1 MELKI
6 YDKRNRLRTTLVPD
20 SSSTHHEEVG
30 GDDYLSVSLDSQ
42 ECVTLELNDW
52 TVWEGRKF
60 WCVETYTPKQTGR
73 RKWTYSVKLY
83 GAASLIKQALMLNT
97 EDSPVFS
104 YTATAREHVVLVVK
118 NLNRWMGGITDW
130 KVGKVE
136 ATGNIVVDYSE
147 GLYGNDA
154 LKKIADEAGT
164 EWWIEGMT
172 VNVCRCERGDEV
184 TLGYGNGLLSIE
196 RDSADN
202 VKFFT
207 RLFPIGSSRNI
218 DAEKYGSSRLLLP
231 SRATYV
237 ERNTE
242 LGIVEHFEQT
252 AFQEI
257 YPRRTGKVSSVRK
270 ETKKGDDGKPFDIYY
285 FTDGEMNFDPN
296 EYEIGGLVKRVTF
309 QTGQLAGLGNDEDGE
324 HYFEVNYNSETRE
337 FELITIWPYDD
348 DTQVPGGVLEPKA
361 EDTYILWNVRMP
373 DEYYPIAEEEYA
385 TAVEKYMD
393 EHCLDKSVYKC
404 STDYVALKKRGVVPC
419 MGQRVRLE
427 SDRFFAS
434 GYRESR
440 ITVVDQKLE
449 RPTEADIEIS
459 DVLSQTTQSRMADEI
474 ENVRSEVKANTVELP
489 DVIRSWDTTLPTDN
503 NLFSARRSEQE
514 FLSRKRNDRT
524 KGRIT
529 FEQGVVFGKEENG
542 FVDGKGNAELLTAV
556 VKELLS
562 SGDYSGGG
570 LTDGGWKLGMDED
583 RLSHLIVDKLTV
595 RQVMNVFELLINKVR
610 SVGGQICVSAANGKI
625 KAVEEQGDYYLISFE
640 QENMFVRH
648 DLVRCQTFTGT
659 DLRSYWVEVAD
670 VTEAGIVVAKEEFE
684 DVEPKAGDE
693 CVLMGNTA
701 VENRQNLVLISAT
714 EDGEP
719 RVDVMD
725 GVSGKSFGNALRAR
739 LGNLDGIKDDT
750 FPWNNQ
756 PRGNGLYA
764 DNVYLR
770 GTFLLSTGED
780 VKTKLEITEGKVQSA
795 IDSVRN
801 DFISEKGYLNNPT
814 FASGL
819 EKWNSENE
827 TVFFLVGNRWIWAN
841 GAALSKKGDGAS
853 VVTDMGRKVVRIRNK
868 YIRQKHENLRFVP
881 TFPTNGEGKKEALPV
896 YLSFFYRCAKSGTL
910 KIGFENVD
918 KTGFADFNSMEVSE
932 EIAVTGGYV
941 QYTCSGLWNGTG
953 NFKLAFD
960 GDIYLYMLVLSTDK
974 IEALTYKY
982 KTLFE
987 QSERLVKISAA
998 VYDKDERAL
1007 QETGLMIQ
1015 PEGTGIYIKDANG
1028 KLALIG
1034 VGVEETDADG
1044 NKKTVIKLTADN
1056 IKLEGLVTA
1065 NGYFKV
1071 KEDGSI
1077 EAVNGTF
1084 RGHVYAEGGA
1094 IGGFSIG
1101 NGHIGG
1107 ADVIYNEDGTIE
1119 VKDTENGLFLYD
1131 DMIGFNDKGRQAI
1144 FGTWNNYGQP
1154 MLCRLVDTA
1163 TDYNFDFGISPKYG
1177 IVFDIENSMNG
1188 NFAFA
1193 GKGSG
1198 VLNGAMDGYA
1208 YKKIALDQANTV
1220 FVGYMDLQAANRFI
1234 VKATQSSA
1242 VVALPKIGQVRD
1254 GLAIG
1259 KNTPFCMRITII
1271 ADIGSSNYKVCGR
1284 YSQQDS
1290 KKEYPWN
1297 TEELPVMVHWDGGHY
1312 ETLDMGKGDTLELL
1326 LVYDPDSTETL
1337 NGWPTKYTARIINKQ
1352 S

>member
-1 MELKI
+1 MIDIKVIKKPKNEGSTSA
-6 YDKRNRLRTTLVPD
+6 LRTSGTAYGGMAVKEAAHAAKADIAELAKEAIHAKD
-20 SSSTHHEEVG
+20 SNHAIEADHSKEADHAVNADESKHALEADHAKEADNADKWDYHEF
-30 GDDYLSVSLDSQ
+30 DDYLNQ
-42 ECVTLELNDW
+42 
-52 TVWEGRKF
+52 
-60 WCVETYTPKQTGR
+60 P
-73 RKWTYSVKLY
+73 
-83 GAASLIKQALMLNT
+83 
-97 EDSPVFS
+97 
-104 YTATAREHVVLVVK
+104 
-118 NLNRWMGGITDW
+118 
-130 KVGKVE
+130 
-136 ATGNIVVDYSE
+136 
-147 GLYGNDA
+147 
-154 LKKIADEAGT
+154 
-164 EWWIEGMT
+164 
-172 VNVCRCERGDEV
+172 
-184 TLGYGNGLLSIE
+184 
-196 RDSADN
+196 
-202 VKFFT
+202 
-207 RLFPIGSSRNI
+207 
-218 DAEKYGSSRLLLP
+218 
-231 SRATYV
+231 
-237 ERNTE
+237 
-242 LGIVEHFEQT
+242 
-252 AFQEI
+252 
-257 YPRRTGKVSSVRK
+257 VRK
-270 ETKKGDDGKPFDIYY
+270 
-285 FTDGEMNFDPN
+285 TDG
-296 EYEIGGLVKRVTF
+296 VTF
-309 QTGQLAGLGNDEDGE
+309 D
-324 HYFEVNYNSETRE
+324 
-337 FELITIWPYDD
+337 
-348 DTQVPGGVLEPKA
+348 
-361 EDTYILWNVRMP
+361 
-373 DEYYPIAEEEYA
+373 
-385 TAVEKYMD
+385 
-393 EHCLDKSVYKC
+393 SV
-404 STDYVALKKRGVVPC
+404 T
-419 MGQRVRLE
+419 
-427 SDRFFAS
+427 SDS
-434 GYRESR
+434 
-440 ITVVDQKLE
+440 
-449 RPTEADIEIS
+449 
-459 DVLSQTTQSRMADEI
+459 
-474 ENVRSEVKANTVELP
+474 
-489 DVIRSWDTTLPTDN
+489 IRS
-503 NLFSARRSEQE
+503 AGQ
-514 FLSRKRNDRT
+514 
-524 KGRIT
+524 
-529 FEQGVVFGKEENG
+529 
-542 FVDGKGNAELLTAV
+542 FVDGLLGAGFQLWKGEDGRTYLT
-556 VKELLS
+556 
-562 SGDYSGGG
+562 
-570 LTDGGWKLGMDED
+570 
-583 RLSHLIVDKLTV
+583 VDKLTV
-595 RQVMNVFELLINKVR
+595 RQTMAVLELLIEKVR
-610 SVGGQICVSAANGKI
+610 SVGGQICVSAANGRI
-625 KAVEEQGDYYLISFE
+625 KTVEESGEHYLITFE
-640 QENMFVRH
+640 QENMFVQH
-648 DLVRCQTFTGT
+648 DLVRCQTFTGK
-659 DLRSYWVEVAD
+659 DMRSYWVEVTD
-670 VTEAGIVVAKEEFE
+670 VTETGIVVVKEEFE
-684 DVEPKAGDE
+684 GVEPKEGDE

-701 VENRQNLVLISAT
+701 NSDRQNMVLISAT
-714 EDGEP
+714 EDGQP

-725 GVSGKSFGNALRAR
+725 GVSGKTFDNALRAR
-739 LGNLDGIKDDT
+739 LGNLDGIKDDK
-750 FPWNNQ
+750 FPADRQ

-764 DNVYLR
+764 DNAYMK
-770 GTFLLSTGED
+770 GTFVLETGED
-780 VKTKLEITEGKVQSA
+780 VKTRFEITEGKVQSA

-801 DFISEKGYLNNPT
+801 DFLSEKGYLNNPT

-881 TFPTNGEGKKEALPV
+881 TFPTKSDGKKEALPV

-932 EIAVTGGYV
+932 EIAATGGYV

-953 NFKLAFD
+953 DFKLSFD

-1007 QETGLMIQ
+1007 QETGLMVQ

-1034 VGVEETDADG
+1034 VGVEETDAEG

-1208 YKKIALDQANTV
+1208 YKKIALDKANTV
-1220 FVGYMDLQAANRFI
+1220 FVGYMDLQAATRFI
-1234 VKATQSSA
+1234 VKATQDSA

-1297 TEELPVMVHWDGGHY
+1297 TEELPVMVDWDGGHY
-1312 ETLDMGKGDTLELL
+1312 ETLNMGKGDTLEVL

-1337 NGWPTKYTARIINKQ
+1337 NGWPTKYTARIINKL

>member
-104 YTATAREHVVLVVK
+104 YTATAREHVALVVK

-529 FEQGVVFGKEENG
+529 FEQGVVFGEEENG

-570 LTDGGWKLGMDED
+570 LTDRGWKLGMDED

-640 QENMFVRH
+640 QKNMFVRH

-670 VTEAGIVVAKEEFE
+670 VTTDGIVVVKEEFE
-684 DVEPKAGDE
+684 GVEPKAGDE

-801 DFISEKGYLNNPT
+801 DFLSEKGYLNNPT

-827 TVFFLVGNRWIWAN
+827 TVFFLVGNKWVWAN

-881 TFPTNGEGKKEALPV
+881 TFPTNSAGKKEALPV

-932 EIAVTGGYV
+932 EIAATGGYV

-953 NFKLAFD
+953 DFKLSFD

-1034 VGVEETDADG
+1034 VGVEETDAEG

-1144 FGTWNNYGQP
+1144 FGTWNSYGQP

-1208 YKKIALDQANTV
+1208 YKKIALDKANTV

-1312 ETLDMGKGDTLELL
+1312 ETLDMGKGDTLEVL

>member
-1 MELKI
+1 MIDIKVIKKPKNEGSTSA
-6 YDKRNRLRTTLVPD
+6 LRTSGTAYGGMAVKEAAHAAKADIAELAKEAVHATD
-20 SSSTHHEEVG
+20 SDHAVEADHSKEADHAVNADESKHALEADHAKEADNADKWDYHEF
-30 GDDYLSVSLDSQ
+30 DDYLNQ
-42 ECVTLELNDW
+42 
-52 TVWEGRKF
+52 
-60 WCVETYTPKQTGR
+60 P
-73 RKWTYSVKLY
+73 
-83 GAASLIKQALMLNT
+83 
-97 EDSPVFS
+97 
-104 YTATAREHVVLVVK
+104 
-118 NLNRWMGGITDW
+118 
-130 KVGKVE
+130 
-136 ATGNIVVDYSE
+136 
-147 GLYGNDA
+147 
-154 LKKIADEAGT
+154 
-164 EWWIEGMT
+164 
-172 VNVCRCERGDEV
+172 
-184 TLGYGNGLLSIE
+184 
-196 RDSADN
+196 
-202 VKFFT
+202 
-207 RLFPIGSSRNI
+207 
-218 DAEKYGSSRLLLP
+218 
-231 SRATYV
+231 
-237 ERNTE
+237 
-242 LGIVEHFEQT
+242 
-252 AFQEI
+252 
-257 YPRRTGKVSSVRK
+257 VRK
-270 ETKKGDDGKPFDIYY
+270 
-285 FTDGEMNFDPN
+285 TDG
-296 EYEIGGLVKRVTF
+296 VTF
-309 QTGQLAGLGNDEDGE
+309 D
-324 HYFEVNYNSETRE
+324 
-337 FELITIWPYDD
+337 
-348 DTQVPGGVLEPKA
+348 
-361 EDTYILWNVRMP
+361 
-373 DEYYPIAEEEYA
+373 
-385 TAVEKYMD
+385 
-393 EHCLDKSVYKC
+393 SV
-404 STDYVALKKRGVVPC
+404 T
-419 MGQRVRLE
+419 
-427 SDRFFAS
+427 SDS
-434 GYRESR
+434 
-440 ITVVDQKLE
+440 
-449 RPTEADIEIS
+449 
-459 DVLSQTTQSRMADEI
+459 
-474 ENVRSEVKANTVELP
+474 
-489 DVIRSWDTTLPTDN
+489 IRS
-503 NLFSARRSEQE
+503 AGQ
-514 FLSRKRNDRT
+514 
-524 KGRIT
+524 
-529 FEQGVVFGKEENG
+529 
-542 FVDGKGNAELLTAV
+542 FVDGLLGAGFQLWKGEDGRTYLT
-556 VKELLS
+556 
-562 SGDYSGGG
+562 
-570 LTDGGWKLGMDED
+570 
-583 RLSHLIVDKLTV
+583 VDKLTV
-595 RQVMNVFELLINKVR
+595 RHTMAVLELLIEKVR
-610 SVGGQICVSAANGKI
+610 SVGGQICVSAANGRI
-625 KAVEEQGDYYLISFE
+625 KTVEESGEHYLITFE
-640 QENMFVRH
+640 QENMFVQH
-648 DLVRCQTFTGT
+648 DLVRCQTFTGK
-659 DLRSYWVEVAD
+659 DMRSYWVEVTD
-670 VTEAGIVVAKEEFE
+670 VTEAGIVVVKEELE
-684 DVEPKAGDE
+684 GVEPKEGDE

-701 VENRQNLVLISAT
+701 NSDRQNMVLISAT
-714 EDGEP
+714 EDGQP

-725 GVSGKSFGNALRAR
+725 GVSGKTFDNCLRAR
-739 LGNLDGIKDDT
+739 LGNLDGIKDDK
-750 FPWNNQ
+750 FPADRQ

-764 DNVYLR
+764 DNAYMK
-770 GTFLLSTGED
+770 GTFVLETGED
-780 VKTKLEITEGKVQSA
+780 VKTRFEITEGKVQSA

-801 DFISEKGYLNNPT
+801 DFLSEKGYLNNPT

-918 KTGFADFNSMEVSE
+918 KTGFADFNIMEVSE
-932 EIAVTGGYV
+932 EIAATDGYV

-953 NFKLAFD
+953 DFKLAFD

-1034 VGVEETDADG
+1034 VGVEETDGEG

-1084 RGHVYAEGGA
+1084 RGNVYADGGA

-1101 NGHIGG
+1101 HGHIGG

-1208 YKKIALDQANTV
+1208 YKKITLDKANTV

-1242 VVALPKIGQVRD
+1242 VVALPKIEQVRD

-1312 ETLDMGKGDTLELL
+1312 ETLDMGKGDTLEVL

>member
-1 MELKI
+1 MIDIKVIKKPKNEGSTSA
-6 YDKRNRLRTTLVPD
+6 LRTSGTAYGGMAVKEAAHAAKADIAELAKEAIHAKD
-20 SSSTHHEEVG
+20 SNHAIEADHSKEADHAVNADESKHALEADHAKEADNADKWDYREF
-30 GDDYLSVSLDSQ
+30 DDYLNQ
-42 ECVTLELNDW
+42 
-52 TVWEGRKF
+52 
-60 WCVETYTPKQTGR
+60 P
-73 RKWTYSVKLY
+73 
-83 GAASLIKQALMLNT
+83 
-97 EDSPVFS
+97 
-104 YTATAREHVVLVVK
+104 
-118 NLNRWMGGITDW
+118 
-130 KVGKVE
+130 
-136 ATGNIVVDYSE
+136 
-147 GLYGNDA
+147 
-154 LKKIADEAGT
+154 
-164 EWWIEGMT
+164 
-172 VNVCRCERGDEV
+172 
-184 TLGYGNGLLSIE
+184 
-196 RDSADN
+196 
-202 VKFFT
+202 
-207 RLFPIGSSRNI
+207 
-218 DAEKYGSSRLLLP
+218 
-231 SRATYV
+231 
-237 ERNTE
+237 
-242 LGIVEHFEQT
+242 
-252 AFQEI
+252 
-257 YPRRTGKVSSVRK
+257 VRK
-270 ETKKGDDGKPFDIYY
+270 
-285 FTDGEMNFDPN
+285 TDG
-296 EYEIGGLVKRVTF
+296 VTF
-309 QTGQLAGLGNDEDGE
+309 D
-324 HYFEVNYNSETRE
+324 
-337 FELITIWPYDD
+337 
-348 DTQVPGGVLEPKA
+348 
-361 EDTYILWNVRMP
+361 
-373 DEYYPIAEEEYA
+373 
-385 TAVEKYMD
+385 
-393 EHCLDKSVYKC
+393 SV
-404 STDYVALKKRGVVPC
+404 T
-419 MGQRVRLE
+419 
-427 SDRFFAS
+427 SDS
-434 GYRESR
+434 
-440 ITVVDQKLE
+440 
-449 RPTEADIEIS
+449 
-459 DVLSQTTQSRMADEI
+459 
-474 ENVRSEVKANTVELP
+474 
-489 DVIRSWDTTLPTDN
+489 IRS
-503 NLFSARRSEQE
+503 AGQ
-514 FLSRKRNDRT
+514 
-524 KGRIT
+524 
-529 FEQGVVFGKEENG
+529 
-542 FVDGKGNAELLTAV
+542 FVDGMLGAGFQLWKGEDGRTYLT
-556 VKELLS
+556 
-562 SGDYSGGG
+562 
-570 LTDGGWKLGMDED
+570 
-583 RLSHLIVDKLTV
+583 VDKLTV
-595 RQVMNVFELLINKVR
+595 RQTMAVMELLIEKVR
-610 SVGGQICVSAANGKI
+610 SVGGQICVSAANGRI
-625 KAVEEQGDYYLISFE
+625 KTVEESGEHYLITFE
-640 QENMFVRH
+640 QENMFVQH
-648 DLVRCQTFTGT
+648 DLVRCQTFTGK
-659 DLRSYWVEVAD
+659 DMRSYWVEVDD
-670 VTEAGIVVAKEEFE
+670 VTEIGIVVAKEEFE
-684 DVEPKAGDE
+684 GVEPKEGDE

-701 VENRQNLVLISAT
+701 NTDRQNIVLISAT
-714 EDGEP
+714 EDGQP

-725 GVSGKSFGNALRAR
+725 GVSGKTFDNALRAR
-739 LGNLDGIKDDT
+739 LGNLDGIKDDK
-750 FPWNNQ
+750 FPADRQ

-764 DNVYLR
+764 DNAYMK
-770 GTFLLSTGED
+770 GTFVLETGED
-780 VKTKLEITEGKVQSA
+780 VKTRFEITEGKVQSA

-801 DFISEKGYLNNPT
+801 DFLSEKGYLNNPT

-827 TVFFLVGNRWIWAN
+827 TVFFLVGNKWVWAN

-881 TFPTNGEGKKEALPV
+881 TFPTNGDGKKEALPV
-896 YLSFFYRCAKSGTL
+896 YLSFFYRCAKAGTL

-932 EIAVTGGYV
+932 EIAATGGYV

-953 NFKLAFD
+953 DFKLAFD
-960 GDIYLYMLVLSTDK
+960 GDIYLYMLVLSTDM

-1034 VGVEETDADG
+1034 VGVEETDAEG

-1208 YKKIALDQANTV
+1208 YKKIALDKANTV

-1297 TEELPVMVHWDGGHY
+1297 TEELPVMVHWDGEHY
-1312 ETLDMGKGDTLELL
+1312 ETLDMGKGDTLEVL

>member
-1 MELKI
+1 MIDIKVIKKPKNEGSTSA
-6 YDKRNRLRTTLVPD
+6 LRTSGTAYGGMAVKEAAHAAKADIAELAKEAVHATD
-20 SSSTHHEEVG
+20 SDHAVEADHSKEADHAVNADESKHALEADHAKEADNADKWDYHEF
-30 GDDYLSVSLDSQ
+30 DDYLNQ
-42 ECVTLELNDW
+42 
-52 TVWEGRKF
+52 
-60 WCVETYTPKQTGR
+60 P
-73 RKWTYSVKLY
+73 
-83 GAASLIKQALMLNT
+83 
-97 EDSPVFS
+97 
-104 YTATAREHVVLVVK
+104 
-118 NLNRWMGGITDW
+118 
-130 KVGKVE
+130 
-136 ATGNIVVDYSE
+136 
-147 GLYGNDA
+147 
-154 LKKIADEAGT
+154 
-164 EWWIEGMT
+164 
-172 VNVCRCERGDEV
+172 
-184 TLGYGNGLLSIE
+184 
-196 RDSADN
+196 
-202 VKFFT
+202 
-207 RLFPIGSSRNI
+207 
-218 DAEKYGSSRLLLP
+218 
-231 SRATYV
+231 
-237 ERNTE
+237 
-242 LGIVEHFEQT
+242 
-252 AFQEI
+252 
-257 YPRRTGKVSSVRK
+257 VRK
-270 ETKKGDDGKPFDIYY
+270 
-285 FTDGEMNFDPN
+285 TDG
-296 EYEIGGLVKRVTF
+296 VTF
-309 QTGQLAGLGNDEDGE
+309 D
-324 HYFEVNYNSETRE
+324 
-337 FELITIWPYDD
+337 
-348 DTQVPGGVLEPKA
+348 
-361 EDTYILWNVRMP
+361 
-373 DEYYPIAEEEYA
+373 
-385 TAVEKYMD
+385 
-393 EHCLDKSVYKC
+393 SV
-404 STDYVALKKRGVVPC
+404 T
-419 MGQRVRLE
+419 
-427 SDRFFAS
+427 SDS
-434 GYRESR
+434 
-440 ITVVDQKLE
+440 
-449 RPTEADIEIS
+449 
-459 DVLSQTTQSRMADEI
+459 
-474 ENVRSEVKANTVELP
+474 
-489 DVIRSWDTTLPTDN
+489 IRS
-503 NLFSARRSEQE
+503 AGQ
-514 FLSRKRNDRT
+514 
-524 KGRIT
+524 
-529 FEQGVVFGKEENG
+529 
-542 FVDGKGNAELLTAV
+542 FVDGLLGAGFQLWKGEDGRTYLT
-556 VKELLS
+556 
-562 SGDYSGGG
+562 
-570 LTDGGWKLGMDED
+570 
-583 RLSHLIVDKLTV
+583 VDKLTV
-595 RQVMNVFELLINKVR
+595 RQTMAVLELLIEKVR
-610 SVGGQICVSAANGKI
+610 SVGGQICVSAANGRI
-625 KAVEEQGDYYLISFE
+625 KTVEESGEHYLITFE
-640 QENMFVRH
+640 QENMFVQH
-648 DLVRCQTFTGT
+648 DLVRCQTFTGK
-659 DLRSYWVEVAD
+659 DMRSYWVEVTD
-670 VTEAGIVVAKEEFE
+670 VTETGIVVVKEEFE
-684 DVEPKAGDE
+684 GVEPKEGDE

-701 VENRQNLVLISAT
+701 NSDRQNMVLISAT
-714 EDGEP
+714 EDGQP

-725 GVSGKSFGNALRAR
+725 GVSGKTFDNALRAR
-739 LGNLDGIKDDT
+739 LGNLDGIKDDK
-750 FPWNNQ
+750 FPADRQ

-764 DNVYLR
+764 DNAYMK
-770 GTFLLSTGED
+770 GTFVLETGED
-780 VKTKLEITEGKVQSA
+780 VKTRFEITDGKVQSA

-801 DFISEKGYLNNPT
+801 DFLSEKGYLNNPT

-827 TVFFLVGNRWIWAN
+827 TVFFLVGNKWIWVN

-932 EIAVTGGYV
+932 EIAATGGYV

-953 NFKLAFD
+953 DFKLAFD

-1034 VGVEETDADG
+1034 VGVEETDGEG

-1101 NGHIGG
+1101 HGHIGG

-1208 YKKIALDQANTV
+1208 YKKIALDKANTV

-1234 VKATQSSA
+1234 VKATQSST

-1259 KNTPFCMRITII
+1259 KDTPFCMRITII

-1312 ETLDMGKGDTLELL
+1312 ETLDMGKGDTLEVL

>member
-1 MELKI
+1 MIDIKVIKKPKNEGSTSA
-6 YDKRNRLRTTLVPD
+6 LRTSGTAYGGMAVKEAAHAAKADIAELAKEAIHAKD
-20 SSSTHHEEVG
+20 SNHAIEADHSKEADHAVNADESKHALEADHAKEADNADKWDYREF
-30 GDDYLSVSLDSQ
+30 DDYLNQ
-42 ECVTLELNDW
+42 
-52 TVWEGRKF
+52 
-60 WCVETYTPKQTGR
+60 P
-73 RKWTYSVKLY
+73 
-83 GAASLIKQALMLNT
+83 
-97 EDSPVFS
+97 
-104 YTATAREHVVLVVK
+104 
-118 NLNRWMGGITDW
+118 
-130 KVGKVE
+130 
-136 ATGNIVVDYSE
+136 
-147 GLYGNDA
+147 
-154 LKKIADEAGT
+154 
-164 EWWIEGMT
+164 
-172 VNVCRCERGDEV
+172 
-184 TLGYGNGLLSIE
+184 
-196 RDSADN
+196 
-202 VKFFT
+202 
-207 RLFPIGSSRNI
+207 
-218 DAEKYGSSRLLLP
+218 
-231 SRATYV
+231 
-237 ERNTE
+237 
-242 LGIVEHFEQT
+242 
-252 AFQEI
+252 
-257 YPRRTGKVSSVRK
+257 VRK
-270 ETKKGDDGKPFDIYY
+270 
-285 FTDGEMNFDPN
+285 TDG
-296 EYEIGGLVKRVTF
+296 VTF
-309 QTGQLAGLGNDEDGE
+309 D
-324 HYFEVNYNSETRE
+324 
-337 FELITIWPYDD
+337 
-348 DTQVPGGVLEPKA
+348 
-361 EDTYILWNVRMP
+361 
-373 DEYYPIAEEEYA
+373 
-385 TAVEKYMD
+385 
-393 EHCLDKSVYKC
+393 SV
-404 STDYVALKKRGVVPC
+404 T
-419 MGQRVRLE
+419 
-427 SDRFFAS
+427 SDS
-434 GYRESR
+434 
-440 ITVVDQKLE
+440 
-449 RPTEADIEIS
+449 
-459 DVLSQTTQSRMADEI
+459 
-474 ENVRSEVKANTVELP
+474 
-489 DVIRSWDTTLPTDN
+489 IRS
-503 NLFSARRSEQE
+503 AGQ
-514 FLSRKRNDRT
+514 
-524 KGRIT
+524 
-529 FEQGVVFGKEENG
+529 
-542 FVDGKGNAELLTAV
+542 FVDGMLGAGFQLWKGEDGRTYLT
-556 VKELLS
+556 
-562 SGDYSGGG
+562 
-570 LTDGGWKLGMDED
+570 
-583 RLSHLIVDKLTV
+583 VDKLTV
-595 RQVMNVFELLINKVR
+595 RQTMAVMELLIEKVR
-610 SVGGQICVSAANGKI
+610 SVGGQICVSAANGRI
-625 KAVEEQGDYYLISFE
+625 KTVEESGEHYLITFE
-640 QENMFVRH
+640 QENMFVQH
-648 DLVRCQTFTGT
+648 DLVRCQTFTGK
-659 DLRSYWVEVAD
+659 DMRSYWVEVDD
-670 VTEAGIVVAKEEFE
+670 VTEIGIVVAKEEFE
-684 DVEPKAGDE
+684 GVEPKEGDE

-701 VENRQNLVLISAT
+701 NTDRQNIVLISAT
-714 EDGEP
+714 EDGQP

-725 GVSGKSFGNALRAR
+725 GVSGKTFDNALRAR
-739 LGNLDGIKDDT
+739 LGNLDGIKDDK
-750 FPWNNQ
+750 FPADRQ

-764 DNVYLR
+764 DNAYMK
-770 GTFLLSTGED
+770 GTFVLETGED
-780 VKTKLEITEGKVQSA
+780 VKTRFEITEGKVQSA

-801 DFISEKGYLNNPT
+801 DFLSEKGYLNNPT

-827 TVFFLVGNRWIWAN
+827 TVFFLVGNKWVWAN

-881 TFPTNGEGKKEALPV
+881 TFPTNGDGKKEALPV
-896 YLSFFYRCAKSGTL
+896 YLSFFYRCAKAGTL

-918 KTGFADFNSMEVSE
+918 KTGFADFNSLEVSE
-932 EIAVTGGYV
+932 EIAATGGYV

-953 NFKLAFD
+953 DFKLAFD

-1034 VGVEETDADG
+1034 VGVEETDAEG

-1198 VLNGAMDGYA
+1198 VLNGTMDGYA
-1208 YKKIALDQANTV
+1208 YKKIVLDKANTV
-1220 FVGYMDLQAANRFI
+1220 FVGYMDLQKANRFL
-1234 VKATQSSA
+1234 VKATQGST
-1242 VVALPKIGQVRD
+1242 VVALPKIGQARD
-1254 GLAIG
+1254 ALAIG
-1259 KNTPFCMRITII
+1259 ESTPFCMRVTII
-1271 ADIGSSNYKVCGR
+1271 ADLGSSNYKVCGR

-1312 ETLDMGKGDTLELL
+1312 ETLDMGKGDTLEVL

>member
-1 MELKI
+1 MIDIKVIKKPKNEGSTSA
-6 YDKRNRLRTTLVPD
+6 LRTSGTAYGGMAVKEAAHAAKADIAELAKEAIHAKD
-20 SSSTHHEEVG
+20 SNHAIEADHSKEADHAVNADESKHALEADHAKEADNADKWDYHEF
-30 GDDYLSVSLDSQ
+30 DDYLNQ
-42 ECVTLELNDW
+42 
-52 TVWEGRKF
+52 
-60 WCVETYTPKQTGR
+60 P
-73 RKWTYSVKLY
+73 
-83 GAASLIKQALMLNT
+83 
-97 EDSPVFS
+97 
-104 YTATAREHVVLVVK
+104 
-118 NLNRWMGGITDW
+118 
-130 KVGKVE
+130 
-136 ATGNIVVDYSE
+136 
-147 GLYGNDA
+147 
-154 LKKIADEAGT
+154 
-164 EWWIEGMT
+164 
-172 VNVCRCERGDEV
+172 
-184 TLGYGNGLLSIE
+184 
-196 RDSADN
+196 
-202 VKFFT
+202 
-207 RLFPIGSSRNI
+207 
-218 DAEKYGSSRLLLP
+218 
-231 SRATYV
+231 
-237 ERNTE
+237 
-242 LGIVEHFEQT
+242 
-252 AFQEI
+252 
-257 YPRRTGKVSSVRK
+257 VRK
-270 ETKKGDDGKPFDIYY
+270 
-285 FTDGEMNFDPN
+285 TDG
-296 EYEIGGLVKRVTF
+296 VTF
-309 QTGQLAGLGNDEDGE
+309 D
-324 HYFEVNYNSETRE
+324 
-337 FELITIWPYDD
+337 
-348 DTQVPGGVLEPKA
+348 
-361 EDTYILWNVRMP
+361 
-373 DEYYPIAEEEYA
+373 
-385 TAVEKYMD
+385 
-393 EHCLDKSVYKC
+393 SV
-404 STDYVALKKRGVVPC
+404 T
-419 MGQRVRLE
+419 
-427 SDRFFAS
+427 SDS
-434 GYRESR
+434 
-440 ITVVDQKLE
+440 
-449 RPTEADIEIS
+449 
-459 DVLSQTTQSRMADEI
+459 
-474 ENVRSEVKANTVELP
+474 
-489 DVIRSWDTTLPTDN
+489 IRS
-503 NLFSARRSEQE
+503 AGQ
-514 FLSRKRNDRT
+514 
-524 KGRIT
+524 
-529 FEQGVVFGKEENG
+529 
-542 FVDGKGNAELLTAV
+542 FVDGLLGTGFQLWKGEDGRTYLT
-556 VKELLS
+556 
-562 SGDYSGGG
+562 
-570 LTDGGWKLGMDED
+570 
-583 RLSHLIVDKLTV
+583 VDKLTV
-595 RQVMNVFELLINKVR
+595 RQTMAVLELLIEKVR
-610 SVGGQICVSAANGKI
+610 SVGGQICVSAANGRI
-625 KAVEEQGDYYLISFE
+625 KTVEESGEHYLITFE
-640 QENMFVRH
+640 QENMFVQH
-648 DLVRCQTFTGT
+648 DLVRCQTFTGK
-659 DLRSYWVEVAD
+659 DMRSYWVEVTD
-670 VTEAGIVVAKEEFE
+670 VTETGIVVVKEEFE
-684 DVEPKAGDE
+684 GVEPKEGDE

-701 VENRQNLVLISAT
+701 NSDRQNMVLISAT
-714 EDGEP
+714 EDGQP

-725 GVSGKSFGNALRAR
+725 GVSGKTFDNALRAR
-739 LGNLDGIKDDT
+739 LGNLDGIKDDK
-750 FPWNNQ
+750 FPADRQ

-764 DNVYLR
+764 DNAYMK
-770 GTFLLSTGED
+770 GTFVLETGED
-780 VKTKLEITEGKVQSA
+780 VKTRFEITEGKVQSA

-801 DFISEKGYLNNPT
+801 DFLSEKGYLNNPT

-827 TVFFLVGNRWIWAN
+827 TVFFLVGNKWVWAN

-853 VVTDMGRKVVRIRNK
+853 VVTDIGRKVVRIRNK

-881 TFPTNGEGKKEALPV
+881 TFPTNSDGKKEALPV

-932 EIAVTGGYV
+932 EIAATGGYV

-953 NFKLAFD
+953 DFKLSFD

-1007 QETGLMIQ
+1007 QETGLMVQ

-1034 VGVEETDADG
+1034 VGVEETDAEG

-1208 YKKIALDQANTV
+1208 YKKIALDKANTV

-1234 VKATQSSA
+1234 VKATQGST

-1312 ETLDMGKGDTLELL
+1312 ETLDMGKGDTLEVL

>member
-1 MELKI
+1 MIDIKVIKKPKNEGSTSA
-6 YDKRNRLRTTLVPD
+6 LRTSGTAYGGMAVKEAAHAAKADIAELAKEAVHATD
-20 SSSTHHEEVG
+20 SDHAVEADHSKEAGHAVNADESKHALEADHAKEADNADKWDYHEF
-30 GDDYLSVSLDSQ
+30 DDYLNQ
-42 ECVTLELNDW
+42 
-52 TVWEGRKF
+52 
-60 WCVETYTPKQTGR
+60 P
-73 RKWTYSVKLY
+73 
-83 GAASLIKQALMLNT
+83 
-97 EDSPVFS
+97 
-104 YTATAREHVVLVVK
+104 
-118 NLNRWMGGITDW
+118 
-130 KVGKVE
+130 
-136 ATGNIVVDYSE
+136 
-147 GLYGNDA
+147 
-154 LKKIADEAGT
+154 
-164 EWWIEGMT
+164 
-172 VNVCRCERGDEV
+172 
-184 TLGYGNGLLSIE
+184 
-196 RDSADN
+196 
-202 VKFFT
+202 
-207 RLFPIGSSRNI
+207 
-218 DAEKYGSSRLLLP
+218 
-231 SRATYV
+231 
-237 ERNTE
+237 
-242 LGIVEHFEQT
+242 
-252 AFQEI
+252 
-257 YPRRTGKVSSVRK
+257 VRK
-270 ETKKGDDGKPFDIYY
+270 
-285 FTDGEMNFDPN
+285 TDG
-296 EYEIGGLVKRVTF
+296 VTF
-309 QTGQLAGLGNDEDGE
+309 D
-324 HYFEVNYNSETRE
+324 
-337 FELITIWPYDD
+337 
-348 DTQVPGGVLEPKA
+348 
-361 EDTYILWNVRMP
+361 
-373 DEYYPIAEEEYA
+373 
-385 TAVEKYMD
+385 
-393 EHCLDKSVYKC
+393 SV
-404 STDYVALKKRGVVPC
+404 T
-419 MGQRVRLE
+419 
-427 SDRFFAS
+427 SDS
-434 GYRESR
+434 
-440 ITVVDQKLE
+440 
-449 RPTEADIEIS
+449 
-459 DVLSQTTQSRMADEI
+459 
-474 ENVRSEVKANTVELP
+474 
-489 DVIRSWDTTLPTDN
+489 IRS
-503 NLFSARRSEQE
+503 AGQ
-514 FLSRKRNDRT
+514 
-524 KGRIT
+524 
-529 FEQGVVFGKEENG
+529 
-542 FVDGKGNAELLTAV
+542 FVDGLLGAGFQLWKGEDGRTYLT
-556 VKELLS
+556 
-562 SGDYSGGG
+562 
-570 LTDGGWKLGMDED
+570 
-583 RLSHLIVDKLTV
+583 VDKLTV
-595 RQVMNVFELLINKVR
+595 RQTMAVMELLIEKVR
-610 SVGGQICVSAANGKI
+610 SVGGQICVSAANGRI
-625 KAVEEQGDYYLISFE
+625 KTVEESGEHYLITFE
-640 QENMFVRH
+640 QENMFVQH
-648 DLVRCQTFTGT
+648 DLVRCQTFTGK
-659 DLRSYWVEVAD
+659 DMRSYWVEVTD
-670 VTEAGIVVAKEEFE
+670 VTEAGIVVVKEEF
-684 DVEPKAGDE
+684 DGVEPKEGDE

-701 VENRQNLVLISAT
+701 NSDRQNMVLISAT
-714 EDGEP
+714 EDGQP

-725 GVSGKSFGNALRAR
+725 GVSGKTFDNALRAR
-739 LGNLDGIKDDT
+739 LGNLDGIKDDK
-750 FPWNNQ
+750 FPADRQ

-764 DNVYLR
+764 DNAYMK
-770 GTFLLSTGED
+770 GTFVLETGED
-780 VKTKLEITEGKVQSA
+780 VKTRFEITEGKVQSA

-801 DFISEKGYLNNPT
+801 DFLSEKGYLNNPT

-827 TVFFLVGNRWIWAN
+827 TVFFLVGNKWVWTN
-841 GAALSKKGDGAS
+841 GSALSKKGDGAS

-868 YIRQKHENLRFVP
+868 YIMQKHGNLRFVP
-881 TFPTNGEGKKEALPV
+881 TFPTNGEGQKEPLPV
-896 YLSFFYRCAKSGTL
+896 YLSFFYRCAKGGTL

-918 KTGFADFNSMEVSE
+918 KTGFADFDSMEVSE
-932 EIAVTGGYV
+932 QIAATDGYV

-953 NFKLAFD
+953 DFKLAFD

-1007 QETGLMIQ
+1007 QETGLMVQ

-1034 VGVEETDADG
+1034 VGVEETDAEG

-1084 RGHVYAEGGA
+1084 RGNVYADGGA

-1101 NGHIGG
+1101 HGHIGG

-1234 VKATQSSA
+1234 VKATQGST
-1242 VVALPKIGQVRD
+1242 VVALPKIEQVRD

-1271 ADIGSSNYKVCGR
+1271 ADIGSSDYKVCGR

-1312 ETLDMGKGDTLELL
+1312 ETLDMGKGDTLEVL

>member
-1 MELKI
+1 MIDIKVIKKPKNEGSTSA
-6 YDKRNRLRTTLVPD
+6 LRTSGTAYGGMAVKEAAHAAKADIAELAKEAIHAKD
-20 SSSTHHEEVG
+20 SNLAIEADHSKEADHAVNADESKHALEADHAKEADNADKWDYHEF
-30 GDDYLSVSLDSQ
+30 DDYLNQ
-42 ECVTLELNDW
+42 
-52 TVWEGRKF
+52 
-60 WCVETYTPKQTGR
+60 P
-73 RKWTYSVKLY
+73 
-83 GAASLIKQALMLNT
+83 
-97 EDSPVFS
+97 
-104 YTATAREHVVLVVK
+104 
-118 NLNRWMGGITDW
+118 
-130 KVGKVE
+130 
-136 ATGNIVVDYSE
+136 
-147 GLYGNDA
+147 
-154 LKKIADEAGT
+154 
-164 EWWIEGMT
+164 
-172 VNVCRCERGDEV
+172 
-184 TLGYGNGLLSIE
+184 
-196 RDSADN
+196 
-202 VKFFT
+202 
-207 RLFPIGSSRNI
+207 
-218 DAEKYGSSRLLLP
+218 
-231 SRATYV
+231 
-237 ERNTE
+237 
-242 LGIVEHFEQT
+242 
-252 AFQEI
+252 
-257 YPRRTGKVSSVRK
+257 VRK
-270 ETKKGDDGKPFDIYY
+270 
-285 FTDGEMNFDPN
+285 TDG
-296 EYEIGGLVKRVTF
+296 VTF
-309 QTGQLAGLGNDEDGE
+309 D
-324 HYFEVNYNSETRE
+324 
-337 FELITIWPYDD
+337 
-348 DTQVPGGVLEPKA
+348 
-361 EDTYILWNVRMP
+361 
-373 DEYYPIAEEEYA
+373 
-385 TAVEKYMD
+385 
-393 EHCLDKSVYKC
+393 SV
-404 STDYVALKKRGVVPC
+404 T
-419 MGQRVRLE
+419 
-427 SDRFFAS
+427 SDS
-434 GYRESR
+434 
-440 ITVVDQKLE
+440 
-449 RPTEADIEIS
+449 
-459 DVLSQTTQSRMADEI
+459 
-474 ENVRSEVKANTVELP
+474 
-489 DVIRSWDTTLPTDN
+489 IRS
-503 NLFSARRSEQE
+503 AGQ
-514 FLSRKRNDRT
+514 
-524 KGRIT
+524 
-529 FEQGVVFGKEENG
+529 
-542 FVDGKGNAELLTAV
+542 FVDGLLGAGFQLWKGEDGRTYLT
-556 VKELLS
+556 
-562 SGDYSGGG
+562 
-570 LTDGGWKLGMDED
+570 
-583 RLSHLIVDKLTV
+583 VDKLTV
-595 RQVMNVFELLINKVR
+595 RQTMAVLELLIEKVR
-610 SVGGQICVSAANGKI
+610 SVGGQICVSAANGRI
-625 KAVEEQGDYYLISFE
+625 KTVEESGEHYLITFE
-640 QENMFVRH
+640 QENMFVQH
-648 DLVRCQTFTGT
+648 DLVRCQTFTGK
-659 DLRSYWVEVAD
+659 DMRSYWVEVTD
-670 VTEAGIVVAKEEFE
+670 VTETGIVVVKEEFE
-684 DVEPKAGDE
+684 GVEPKEGDE

-701 VENRQNLVLISAT
+701 NSDRQNMVLISAT
-714 EDGEP
+714 EDGQP

-725 GVSGKSFGNALRAR
+725 GVSGKTFDNALRAR
-739 LGNLDGIKDDT
+739 LGNLDGIKDDK
-750 FPWNNQ
+750 FPADRQ

-764 DNVYLR
+764 DNAYMK
-770 GTFLLSTGED
+770 GTFVLETGED
-780 VKTKLEITEGKVQSA
+780 VKTRFEITEGKVQSA

-801 DFISEKGYLNNPT
+801 DFLSEKGYLNNPT

-881 TFPTNGEGKKEALPV
+881 SFPTNSEGKKEALPV

-932 EIAVTGGYV
+932 EIAATGGYV

-953 NFKLAFD
+953 DFKLAFD

-1034 VGVEETDADG
+1034 VGVEETDAEG

-1208 YKKIALDQANTV
+1208 YKKIALDKANTV

-1259 KNTPFCMRITII
+1259 KDTPFCMRITII

>member
-1 MELKI
+1 MIDIKVIKKPKNEGSTSA
-6 YDKRNRLRTTLVPD
+6 LRTSGTAYGGMAVKEAAHAAKADIAELAKEAIHATD
-20 SSSTHHEEVG
+20 SDHAVEADHSKEADHAVNADESKHALEADHAKEADNADKWDYHEF
-30 GDDYLSVSLDSQ
+30 DDYLNQ
-42 ECVTLELNDW
+42 
-52 TVWEGRKF
+52 
-60 WCVETYTPKQTGR
+60 P
-73 RKWTYSVKLY
+73 
-83 GAASLIKQALMLNT
+83 
-97 EDSPVFS
+97 
-104 YTATAREHVVLVVK
+104 
-118 NLNRWMGGITDW
+118 
-130 KVGKVE
+130 
-136 ATGNIVVDYSE
+136 
-147 GLYGNDA
+147 
-154 LKKIADEAGT
+154 
-164 EWWIEGMT
+164 
-172 VNVCRCERGDEV
+172 
-184 TLGYGNGLLSIE
+184 
-196 RDSADN
+196 
-202 VKFFT
+202 
-207 RLFPIGSSRNI
+207 
-218 DAEKYGSSRLLLP
+218 
-231 SRATYV
+231 
-237 ERNTE
+237 
-242 LGIVEHFEQT
+242 
-252 AFQEI
+252 
-257 YPRRTGKVSSVRK
+257 VRK
-270 ETKKGDDGKPFDIYY
+270 
-285 FTDGEMNFDPN
+285 TDG
-296 EYEIGGLVKRVTF
+296 VTF
-309 QTGQLAGLGNDEDGE
+309 D
-324 HYFEVNYNSETRE
+324 
-337 FELITIWPYDD
+337 
-348 DTQVPGGVLEPKA
+348 
-361 EDTYILWNVRMP
+361 
-373 DEYYPIAEEEYA
+373 
-385 TAVEKYMD
+385 
-393 EHCLDKSVYKC
+393 SV
-404 STDYVALKKRGVVPC
+404 T
-419 MGQRVRLE
+419 
-427 SDRFFAS
+427 SDS
-434 GYRESR
+434 
-440 ITVVDQKLE
+440 
-449 RPTEADIEIS
+449 
-459 DVLSQTTQSRMADEI
+459 
-474 ENVRSEVKANTVELP
+474 
-489 DVIRSWDTTLPTDN
+489 IRS
-503 NLFSARRSEQE
+503 AGQ
-514 FLSRKRNDRT
+514 
-524 KGRIT
+524 
-529 FEQGVVFGKEENG
+529 
-542 FVDGKGNAELLTAV
+542 FVDGLLGAGFQLWKGEDGRTYLT
-556 VKELLS
+556 
-562 SGDYSGGG
+562 
-570 LTDGGWKLGMDED
+570 
-583 RLSHLIVDKLTV
+583 VDKLTV
-595 RQVMNVFELLINKVR
+595 RQTMAVLELLIEKVR
-610 SVGGQICVSAANGKI
+610 SVGGQICVSAANGRI
-625 KAVEEQGDYYLISFE
+625 KTVEESGEHYLITFE
-640 QENMFVRH
+640 QENMFVQH
-648 DLVRCQTFTGT
+648 DLVRCQTFTGK
-659 DLRSYWVEVAD
+659 DMRSYWVEVTD
-670 VTEAGIVVAKEEFE
+670 VTETGIVVVKEEFE
-684 DVEPKAGDE
+684 GVEPKEGDE

-701 VENRQNLVLISAT
+701 NSDRQNMVLISAT
-714 EDGEP
+714 EDGQP

-725 GVSGKSFGNALRAR
+725 GVSGKTFDNALRAR
-739 LGNLDGIKDDT
+739 LGNLDGIKDDK
-750 FPWNNQ
+750 FPADRQ

-764 DNVYLR
+764 DNAYMK
-770 GTFLLSTGED
+770 GTFVLETGED
-780 VKTKLEITEGKVQSA
+780 VKTRFEITEGKVQSA

-801 DFISEKGYLNNPT
+801 DFLSEKGYLNNPT

-881 TFPTNGEGKKEALPV
+881 TFPTNSAGKKEALPV

-932 EIAVTGGYV
+932 EIAATDGYV

-953 NFKLAFD
+953 DFKLEFD

-1015 PEGTGIYIKDANG
+1015 PEGTGIYIKDVNG

-1034 VGVEETDADG
+1034 VGVEETDAEG

-1101 NGHIGG
+1101 DGHIGG

-1208 YKKIALDQANTV
+1208 YKKIALDKANTV